1 MPLFDHFH
9 PPLADLPP
17 WSSVAT
23 TWAVS
28 LMRWLNRTLPP
39 GEFIA
44 YPTIHLGAQIE
55 ADVAEYDKR
64 GNGHAANGNGGVATL
79 PQAPPAVGTFPAV
92 FPDELEVRVGTSRH
106 GLNLCGVIELISEG
120 NKKELRERDAFV
132 AKCAA
137 YLHRGIGVVIVDVV
151 TNRLANLHNQ
161 LMRFLGGTP
170 PTLLADDPPNY
181 VACYRPVH
189 RESRNGIDTWP
200 YPVAVDSPL
209 PTAPFGLRRGPT
221 VMVDLESTY
230 MEAIGDLGL

>member
-1 MPLFDHFH
+1 MPLLDHFH

-28 LMRWLNRTLPP
+28 IMRWLNRTLPA

-44 YPTIHLGAQIE
+44 YPTIHLGAQVE

-64 GNGHAANGNGGVATL
+64 GNGHAVNGNGAVATL
-79 PQAPPAVGTFPAV
+79 PQAPPAVGSFPAV

-106 GLNLCGVIELISEG
+106 ELNLCGVIELVSEA
-120 NKKELRERDAFV
+120 NKKEIREREAFM

-137 YLHRGIGVVIVDVV
+137 YLQRGIGVVIIDVV
-151 TNRLANLHNQ
+151 TNRLVNLHNQ
-161 LMRFLGGTP
+161 LMKFIGGTP
-170 PTLLADDPPNY
+170 QTLLVGDPASY
-181 VACYRPVH
+181 VASYRPVH
-189 RESRNGIDTWP
+189 RDTRNEIDTWP
-200 YPVAVDSPL
+200 YPVALESAL
-209 PTAPFGLRRGPT
+209 PTTPFALRRGPT
-221 VMVDLESTY
+221 VMLDLESTY